1 VRKLNDIKPS
11 KIAGVVL
18 SVLIFASFM
27 FILAR
32 EPFPSSTSAHSEFV
46 PTQPGG
52 EIGIAMSKFL
62 WDFRGFDLTF
72 QTLILFTTAVCCLA
86 LLKEEIHK

>member
-1 VRKLNDIKPS
+1 MLSDIKLIR
-11 KIAGVVL
+11 IASVVL

-27 FILAR
+27 NILAR
-32 EPFPSSTSAHSEFV
+32 EPFPSSTFTHSEFV
-46 PTQPGG
+46 PIQPGG

-72 QTLILFTTAVCCLA
+72 QTLILFTTAICCLA
-86 LLKEEIHK
+86 LLKEETRK